1 MKKNILILL
10 LATLA
15 SSQILYSSGNH
26 DSLLFDGETNIRT
39 ETYYS
44 KSDEECVYRVTYVKG
59 TATGKIRKM
68 QVIDVCGIRKD
79 TIYEYQ
85 NGAIEKYS
93 VIKGGEIIK
102 TGPEST
108 AKIDLPDGSE
118 IILGPNTNYTLPVN
132 VCDNI
137 RSGSL
142 DIGAIWV
149 KLKRLINGTKFEVT
163 MDRFIVGVRGTE
175 FSVEV
180 IEENGVKY
188 DIVKV
193 YEGSVEVNMKSMDTE
208 NFENNQNELAR
219 LAEELQAGKITPE
232 EYSARSV
239 ELMKV
244 QTGESTKLKVKQ
256 LVEAGYVLR
265 SDGKSLG
272 DPVPFNTSEDTWF
285 IINE

>member
-219 LAEELQAGKITPE
+219 LAEELQAGKITPQ

-239 ELMKV
+239 ELMKE
-244 QTGESTKLKVKQ
+244 QTGESTKLKVIQ

-265 SDGKSLG
+265 SDGKTLG